1 MDINLALNFLI
12 AMLAI
17 VNPVGKIP
25 VWLEA
30 SKDQADEAQWRLAL
44 LVTATAGG
52 VLLASLWA
60 GSWIL
65 ELFSIDLASFRIAGG
80 IVILVTGLAMLRGQ
94 ATDVDTTKA
103 ADKDDPMEQA
113 EARFR
118 SIVVPMAIPI
128 IAGPGS
134 ITTAIVF
141 SSRAESWI
149 SLVIL
154 SAVLAGILMGI
165 YGTLLV
171 APRVRQYV
179 SDVGLTI
186 ITRLFGLLLIG
197 IAVQLIVIGLGEIFP
212 VLLQGGDSPIRDDL
226 NNGKAGG

>member
-1 MDINLALNFLI
+1 MDINLALNFFI
-12 AMLAI
+12 AMIAI

-30 SKDQADEAQWRLAL
+30 SEDQSDKARRHLAL

-52 VLLASLWA
+52 VLLASLWG

-65 ELFSIDLASFRIAGG
+65 QLFSIDLASFRIAGG
-80 IVILVTGLAMLRGQ
+80 IVILLTGLSMLRGQ
-94 ATDVDTTKA
+94 ATDVDTSKGSDT
-103 ADKDDPMEQA
+103 DDPKRQA

-134 ITTAIVF
+134 ITTAIVYA
-141 SSRAESWI
+141 SRAGSWL

-154 SAVLAGILMGI
+154 SVILAGIVSVI
-165 YGTLLV
+165 YITLLA
-171 APRVRQYV
+171 APQVKKYI
-179 SDVGLTI
+179 SEVGLTI
-186 ITRLFGLLLIG
+186 ITRIFGLILVG
-197 IAVQLIVIGLGEIFP
+197 IAVQLFVTGLGEIFP
-212 VLLQGGDSPIRDDL
+212 MLLEGGESPIQDDF
-226 NNGKAGG
+226 NNSNADN